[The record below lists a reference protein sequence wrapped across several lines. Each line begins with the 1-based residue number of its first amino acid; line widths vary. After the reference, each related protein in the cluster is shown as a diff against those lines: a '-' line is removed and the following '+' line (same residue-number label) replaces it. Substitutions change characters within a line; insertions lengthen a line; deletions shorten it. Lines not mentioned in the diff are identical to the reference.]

1 MPKDLLRQVQD
12 LQQTLSGGS
21 GTTGYKAL
29 LRRLGDILRDQFGAK
44 RLTFVRVSRQ
54 DGRLQLKRRNL
65 KLEGVEALGEELLP
79 QLATQLTMVEGG
91 EGGLA
96 AAKDGIVHV
105 SLPAVAPLCVAL
117 VEDPGS
123 RDGTLILW
131 EAEATTAPDAAEKGA
146 LCEYAVRFVQNE
158 CRWHRKLDKTQALL
172 YRDDLTGLY
181 NMRYLEVVLESELR
195 RAQRFPA
202 QFCLLFIDLDGFK
215 KVNDEHGHLSGSSV
229 LKQVADVLRDAVRE
243 VDVPIRYGGDEFV
256 VVLLGASPAKGH
268 LAAERVR
275 RRIEQK
281 EFQVE
286 DGATTRLTCSIGL
299 AAYPEHGKDRE
310 TLLKVADESMYHSKR
325 GGKNRVTVVGDMSR

>member
-1 MPKDLLRQVQD
+1 MSKDLLRQVQE
-12 LQQTLSGGS
+12 LQQTLTGAS

-29 LRRLGDILRDQFGAK
+29 IRRLGEVLRDQFGAT
-44 RLTFVRVSRQ
+44 RLTYVRVSRHE
-54 DGRLQLKRRNL
+54 GRLQLKRRNL
-65 KLEGVEALGEELLP
+65 KLDGVEALGDELLP
-79 QLATQLTMVEGG
+79 PLATQLTMVEGG
-91 EGGLA
+91 DSGLA
-96 AAKDGIVHV
+96 AARDGIFHLT
-105 SLPAVAPLCVAL
+105 LPATSSLSIAL

-131 EAEATTAPDAAEKGA
+131 ETSTHGPEQAA
-146 LCEYAVRFVQNE
+146 LCEYAVRHVQNE

-215 KVNDEHGHLSGSSV
+215 QVNDEHGHLSGSSV

-243 VDVPIRYGGDEFV
+243 VDVPLRYGGDEFV

-281 EFQVE
+281 EFIVE
-286 DGATTRLTCSIGL
+286 DGATIRLTCSIGL
-299 AAYPEHGKDRE
+299 ASYPEHGKDRE
-310 TLLKVADESMYHSKR
+310 TLLRVADETMYNSKR
-325 GGKNRVTVVGDMSR
+325 AGKNRVTTVGELTRS